1 MSKSAPGQA
10 SSPEQPWP
18 VRVVSDQIAAWIH
31 RLGAVWVEGQITQ
44 LSLRPGTRTAF
55 LTLRD
60 PSVDNSLT
68 LTCPPKLISEAP
80 VPVTE
85 GSRVVVRGTPRF
97 YTGRGSFSLQVSEIR
112 PVGVGELLAR
122 IERLKQALAAEG
134 LFDPRLKRPLP
145 FLPNCIGLI
154 TGRASAAERDV
165 VEVARGRWPDVRFAV
180 RNTPVQGVS
189 AVPQILDALAELDAD
204 PVVDVIILA
213 RGGGSVE
220 DLLPFSDEALIR
232 AISRCR
238 TPVVSAIGH
247 EPDAPLSDLVADLRA
262 ATPTDAAKRV
272 VPDVVEE
279 RRRIAEAR
287 SRTARALHA
296 WVDRE
301 QHQLGALRSR
311 PVMANPYGLVDSR
324 AEVVAEALR
333 AARRDVTRIID
344 AQASS
349 LGHLSARLT
358 TLGPAAT
365 LARGYAV
372 VQTVAGGSDGHV
384 VSSIA
389 DAPPGSQLRIRVAD
403 GALSAA
409 VLGATPAAG
418 RTPPAAPTP
427 ADPGPTDPALAD
439 SGPTEPEPTEPE
451 PTSPTSEEQS

>member
-1 MSKSAPGQA
+1 MTGSSPAAK

-31 RLGAVWVEGQITQ
+31 RLGSVWVEGQITQ

-68 LTCPPKLISEAP
+68 LTCPPRLISESP

-85 GSRVVVRGTPRF
+85 GSRVIVRGTPRF

-145 FLPNCIGLI
+145 FLPSCVGLI

-180 RNTPVQGVS
+180 RNTAVQGVS
-189 AVPQILDALAELDAD
+189 AVPQILEALAELDAD

-232 AISRCR
+232 AIARCR

-272 VPDVVEE
+272 VPDVAEE

-287 SRTARALHA
+287 SRTARALRG

-301 QHQLGALRSR
+301 RNQLAAVRSR
-311 PVMANPYGLVDSR
+311 PVMANPHGLVDSR
-324 AEVVAEALR
+324 AEIVSEALR
-333 AARRDVTRIID
+333 AARRDITRILD
-344 AQASS
+344 AESTS

-372 VQTVAGGSDGHV
+372 VQSVAGDHDGRV

-389 DAPPGSQLRIRVAD
+389 DAPPGSQLRIRVSD

-418 RTPPAAPTP
+418 RPPRPHPTTPT
-427 ADPGPTDPALAD
+427 T
-439 SGPTEPEPTEPE
+439 
-451 PTSPTSEEQS
+451 EEQS

>member
-1 MSKSAPGQA
+1 VTGGSAKAP
-10 SSPEQPWP
+10 STPEQPWP
-18 VRVVSDQIAAWIH
+18 VRVVSDQIASWIH

-68 LTCPPKLISEAP
+68 LTCPPRLISESP

-122 IERLKQALAAEG
+122 IERLKQALSAEG
-134 LFDPRLKRPLP
+134 IFDPRLKRPLP
-145 FLPNCIGLI
+145 FLPTCVGLV

-165 VEVARGRWPDVRFAV
+165 VEVARGRWSDVRFDV
-180 RNTPVQGVS
+180 RNTAVQGPS
-189 AVPQILDALAELDAD
+189 AVPQILEALAALDAD

-247 EPDAPLSDLVADLRA
+247 EPDSPLSDLVADLRA

-272 VPDVVEE
+272 VPDVAEE
-279 RRRIAEAR
+279 RRRLAEAR
-287 SRTARALHA
+287 ARTARALRG
-296 WVDRE
+296 WVERE
-301 QHQLGALRSR
+301 RGQLSAVRSR

-333 AARRDVTRIID
+333 AARRDITRII
-344 AQASS
+344 QTESTS

-372 VQTVAGGSDGHV
+372 VQSVAGDNDGRV
-384 VSSIA
+384 VSSIS
-389 DAPPGSQLRIRVAD
+389 DAPPGSQLRIRVSD

-409 VLGATPAAG
+409 VLGSTPAAG
-418 RTPPAAPTP
+418 RSSATPEPASPEP
-427 ADPGPTDPALAD
+427 AGPTTP
-439 SGPTEPEPTEPE
+439 
-451 PTSPTSEEQS
+451 EEQS